1 MAQGRGGK
9 LSAAGVTGTD
19 VSGTPERPRL
29 RRSFTLTYAASVLA
43 AALSLVNALIVA
55 RALGPAGRGE
65 VTFLTTMAMIT
76 SQLSSLGVEEAAGN
90 IAGARAHARPALATN
105 ALVLSFVFGMLAVA
119 VVAVLIAIFPAV
131 GGDVSTTLRW
141 VALGAVPVLVLNLYL
156 QFVIRADYGFA
167 VTNAVL
173 LFAPVLNVVL
183 NGALW
188 AAGVITVEAVVIIW
202 VAGQLVGTVVLA
214 VYLTMRLAGFGRPD
228 RGLAGEMV
236 GFGVKAHA
244 GRVMK
249 TGNYRLDQWILGSI
263 AGSKELGLYS
273 VAVAWT
279 EALFF
284 LPEALSTVLRPD
296 LVRASAAEAARQA
309 ARVFRVAL
317 VATLPF
323 VVAVVVAAPV
333 LCVTIFGSSFEG
345 SIDDLRVLAPGAL
358 GIVALKVLANALVAQ
373 GRPLLANVAIAVAFI
388 ITIVLDI
395 LLIPPYGGVGAAIA
409 SLVAYLSGGLVVALV
424 FVRTL
429 EVPWRDM
436 VPGRDDVRLLADA
449 ARSVR

>member
-1 MAQGRGGK
+1 
-9 LSAAGVTGTD
+9 
-19 VSGTPERPRL
+19 
-29 RRSFTLTYAASVLA
+29 
-43 AALSLVNALIVA
+43 
-55 RALGPAGRGE
+55 
-65 VTFLTTMAMIT
+65 
-76 SQLSSLGVEEAAGN
+76 
-90 IAGARAHARPALATN
+90 
-105 ALVLSFVFGMLAVA
+105 LAVG

-131 GGDVSTTLRW
+131 GGDVSTSLRW
-141 VALGAVPVLVLNLYL
+141 LALGVVPVLVLNLYL

-173 LFAPVLNVVL
+173 LFAPVLNLVL

-228 RGLAGEMV
+228 RELAGEMV
-236 GFGVKAHA
+236 GFGVKAHP

-309 ARVFRVAL
+309 ASVFRVAL

-323 VVAVVVAAPV
+323 VVAMVVAAPV

-373 GRPLLANVAIAVAFI
+373 GRPLLANVAIAVAFA
-388 ITIVLDI
+388 ITIVLDV
-395 LLIPPYGGVGAAIA
+395 LLIPAYGGVGAAIA

-424 FVRTL
+424 FMRTL
-429 EVPWRDM
+429 EVGWRDM
-436 VPGRDDVRLLADA
+436 LPGRDDVRLLGET
-449 ARSVR
+449 ARSFR